1 MSRHVLDN
9 LGIVPVLPEQRRVAV
24 AESVPAL
31 HWNAQARSDRLDIM
45 LHDPAHAIGLLAL
58 HLRTRKDIVAVCG
71 VWRLSPPQQQFLE
84 QIHIERNPLLRSL
97 GLHILLNASA

>member
-1 MSRHVLDN
+1 VSRHVLDN
-9 LGIVPVLPEQRRVAV
+9 LGVVPVLPEQRRVAV

-31 HWNAQARSDRLDIM
+31 RWNAQARSDRLDIM
-45 LHDPAHAIGLLAL
+45 LHDPAHAKGLLAL

-84 QIHIERNPLLRSL
+84 QITSS
-97 GLHILLNASA
+97 GILFFEASVFTSY